1 MGFVGLSMI
10 KVFIFSLAICNLS
23 YQQCRVLDKA
33 TMYFENYRD
42 CALYGYEYSYKLLEV
57 LDTEVMEKEQIYTT
71 FICKEIKNI

>member
-42 CALYGYEYSYKLLEV
+42 CALHGYEYSYKLLEV
-57 LDTEVMEKEQIYTT
+57 LDTEVMEKEQIYTS